1 MNLRVRFRLLV
12 LGVAAGVV
20 GGAIAWIILG
30 FQQQSKELQ
39 TRLRRVD
46 AESGQIAAQFKD
58 SLREMTN
65 TRLQFAIGHDPAARQ
80 QFLKVSHQ
88 LQQWLDTQAPT
99 LTSDKEKQILGQ
111 IQSAYQE
118 YLKAAG
124 AIGPEPGSSPTHEDS
139 FAAFSRVRKESQ
151 RLFDLGQA
159 LATAHYTSRNELL
172 VEARVRLQQLR
183 ITVLGL
189 LVLLFLF
196 GIALAAVAYRD
207 LVAPLR
213 IKLVESQE
221 LAERHEKLASLGL
234 LAAGVAHEIRNPL
247 TAVKAALFLQQKRF
261 APGSPEYSDSEVI
274 QREITRLE
282 RIVSDFL
289 RFARPSEPK
298 LQPTT
303 SEALLADVRALLEP
317 GLAKTHVRLVHA
329 PGAPIPV
336 RADPEQMKQVLIN
349 LVQNGAESIGQGGTV
364 TLRSRRDHRRIGGE
378 DREVAV
384 LEVADTGK
392 GIPPEVAKRLF
403 DPFFTTKDHGTG
415 LGLSIAARIVEKH
428 GGALQYQTQTGH
440 GTTFGIVL
448 PSPQP

>member
-1 MNLRVRFRLLV
+1 MNLRGRFRLV
-12 LGVAAGVV
+12 ILGVAAAVV

-30 FQQQSKELQ
+30 FQTQSKELQ

-46 AESGQIAAQFKD
+46 VESGQIAAQFKD

-65 TRLQFAIGHDPAARQ
+65 TRLQYAIGHDPAARE
-80 QFLKVSHQ
+80 QFLKVSRQ
-88 LQQWLDTQAPT
+88 LQDWLQGQEPT
-99 LTSDKEKQILGQ
+99 LTSDKEREILVE
-111 IQSAYQE
+111 IQAAYRE

-124 AIGPEPGSSPTHEDS
+124 ALGPEPGIPHTNEDS

-183 ITVLGL
+183 TTVLGL
-189 LVLLFLF
+189 LVLLFAF

-298 LQPTT
+298 LQATT
-303 SEALLADVRALLEP
+303 SEALLADVRSLLEP
-317 GLAKTHVRLVHA
+317 ELAKKQVRLVHA
-329 PGAPIPV
+329 AGTGWPV
-336 RADPEQMKQVLIN
+336 QADPEQLKQVLIN
-349 LVQNGAESIGQGGTV
+349 LVQNGADSIGEGGTV
-364 TLRSRRDHRRIGGE
+364 TLRSRRDHRRFGGE
-378 DREVAV
+378 DRDVAI

-415 LGLSIAARIVEKH
+415 LGLSIAARIVDKH
-428 GGALQYQTQTGH
+428 GGALQYQTQVGR

-448 PSPQP
+448 PLQAS